1 MEAAR
6 VAAIRGHRVTLYE
19 KRASLGGHLIEAAV
33 PDFKADLKLLLR
45 WYQNQLRNLRVE
57 IKLGTEATE
66 SLITR
71 TKPDIVIMTTGS
83 QPIIPDIPGIQK
95 GQRCILHRRASGQYK
110 GGEECVRQLEEVCVG
125 GETALWLAKGR

>member
-6 VAAIRGHRVTLYE
+6 VAAIRGHKVTLYE
-19 KRASLGGHLIEAAV
+19 KRKSLGGHLIEASV

-71 TKPDIVIMTTGS
+71 TKPDIVIMSYRFAAHYSGYTGHRRS
-83 QPIIPDIPGIQK
+83 
-95 GQRCILHRRASGQYK
+95 QRCILYRCASGK
-110 GGEECVRQLEEVCVG
+110 
-125 GETALWLAKGR
+125 